1 MQFDFFTIGL
11 VALLAVMII
20 FMFRSSR
27 RRRREAEEL
36 QTKIR
41 PGAEV
46 MTQHGIYGKLV
57 SIDEETNEALVE
69 TTPGTVLR
77 LHRQVIARVVDP
89 TEAEVDA
96 NVRELDALE
105 DTGSVV
111 DRDAELTDEPQYGE
125 RVEKPKQPRSR
136 KKPTE

>member
-1 MQFDFFTIGL
+1 MQFDWFTIGL

-36 QTKIR
+36 QSKIR

-57 SIDEETNEALVE
+57 SIDEETNEALIE

-89 TEAEVDA
+89 TEAEAEA
-96 NVRELDALE
+96 NVREQDMLE
-105 DTGSVV
+105 ETGSIA
-111 DRDAELTDEPQYGE
+111 DREVELTDEPQFGE
-125 RVEKPKQPRSR
+125 RIEKPKPRSR

>member
-1 MQFDFFTIGL
+1 MDWFSIGL
-11 VALLAVMII
+11 IALLAVMII

-36 QTKIR
+36 QTKIQ

-46 MTQHGIYGKLV
+46 MTQHGIYGKLL
-57 SIDEETNEALVE
+57 SIDEESNEALIE
-69 TTPGTVLR
+69 TTPGTILR
-77 LHRQVIARVVDP
+77 MHRQVIARVVDP
-89 TEAEVDA
+89 TEAEDEA
-96 NVRELDALE
+96 NVRELDTLE

-111 DRDAELTDEPQYGE
+111 DRDAELTDEPEFGE
-125 RVEKPKQPRSR
+125 RIEKPKQPRSR